1 VVQDKFIANDPY
13 IAVHCC
19 CSQSAHMRR
28 KLIYEPIQNRQ
39 NTEIAVVAV
48 QRQLLHV
55 FTRSLARANTRH
67 CSSFRPIRLA

>member
-1 VVQDKFIANDPY
+1 
-13 IAVHCC
+13 
-19 CSQSAHMRR
+19 MRR

-67 CSSFRPIRLA
+67 CSSFRPYAWHNALCVRHNTRGMSSVRFIKKECHV